1 MNSNSKIIRNILYVF
16 LALLFVLT
24 CCVSTIT
31 LCATSTTNY
40 SGVLE
45 DLQKDPNFDESIYVE
60 DNNNYS
66 ISVIQ
71 IAESVNK
78 ELFVYVYQPAQR
90 MVKTTSIN
98 ISTTTGEAIKPI
110 NYELQLIDSS
120 NTLYKYL
127 VVDFVVSDDTVRYY
141 NIPSIF
147 RLYNIAIDDELDN
160 DNTVSEVV
168 YEVAKLYTLKTVDNQ
183 IVYDCQA
190 TEVVEIVDKYV
201 GFVRYDSDREWT
213 SIGGTLDSHYVAFST
228 DRDIDML
235 YEADVDFV
243 SRSYTATGNN
253 YTYEDS
259 EDKSVTVSYHE
270 RVEYEDGLF
279 KKHKYI
285 WQRISTAKDFVS
297 NNDLSS
303 DVEEDIL
310 TMQYVLQFYETAYTE
325 TPVVSVPG
333 SNLKNAKG
341 TQVTDV
347 TILRL
352 KFEENGEVYNLG
364 VVDNKQS
371 GDTTP
376 DNADDD
382 LWEKLKK
389 ILIIVGIVLLCVVF
403 LPFILYLLFFVIK
416 YIIKIIWWI
425 LSLPFK
431 LIKKE

>member
-1 MNSNSKIIRNILYVF
+1 MKINSKIIRNTLYVF
-16 LALLFVLT
+16 LALMFVLT

-45 DLQKDPNFDESIYVE
+45 DLQTDPNFSTENYPAV
-60 DNNNYS
+60 DNDYS
-66 ISVIQ
+66 ISLIQ
-71 IAESVNK
+71 IAESVDK
-78 ELFVYVYQPAQR
+78 ELFAYVYQPAQN
-90 MVKTTSIN
+90 MVKPSSIN
-98 ISTTTGEAIKPI
+98 ISTTIGDDIKPI
-110 NYELQLIDSS
+110 NYELQLIDSA

-127 VVDFVVSDDTVRYY
+127 VVDFVASNDTERYY

-147 RLYNIAIDDELDN
+147 RLYNVAIDDELDN
-160 DNTVSEVV
+160 DNTVSEVA

-183 IVYDCQA
+183 VIYDCQA

-235 YEADVDFV
+235 YEADVDFF
-243 SRSYTATGNN
+243 SRNYTATGNN

-259 EDKSVTVSYHE
+259 AEHNVTVSYHE
-270 RVEYEDGLF
+270 RVEYVDGLIN
-279 KKHKYI
+279 KHKYT
-285 WQRISTAKDFVS
+285 WQRISTASDFVS

-303 DVEEDIL
+303 DVEEDISN
-310 TMQYVLQFYETAYTE
+310 MQYVLQFYETAYTE

-333 SNLKNAKG
+333 TNLKNSKG

-352 KFEENGEVYNLG
+352 KFEVDGEVYNLG

-382 LWEKLKK
+382 CWEKLKK
-389 ILIIVGIVLLCVVF
+389 ILIFVGIVLLCIIF
-403 LPFILYLLFFVIK
+403 LPHIINLLVFILK
-416 YIIKIIWWI
+416 YIFKFIWWLI
-425 LSLPFK
+425 SLPLKIFRK
-431 LIKKE
+431 